1 MKRANQ
7 AAALCLLALA
17 VYISA
22 TGLAMGYYE
31 KAAPGPGFLPFWLGI
46 FLGLFSLGIFWES
59 RGSEDAPLFPPGAF
73 RSLLAITG
81 AGALAIGLSSFLG
94 LLLALA
100 LLAGFT
106 ARFLGA
112 SWRQTAITAVAI
124 TVTFYFLF
132 VRFLMVSFPTGIFG
146 I

>member
-7 AAALCLLALA
+7 AAAFCLLALA
-17 VYISA
+17 VYISV

-31 KAAPGPGFLPFWLGI
+31 KSAPGPGFLPFWIGV
-46 FLGLFSLGIFWES
+46 FLGLFSLGILWES
-59 RGSEDAPLFPPGAF
+59 RGSKDEPLFPPGAF
-73 RSLLAITG
+73 RALVAITG
-81 AGALAIGLSSFLG
+81 AGALTIWLSSILG

-100 LLAGFT
+100 LLAGFV

-112 SWRQTAITAVAI
+112 SWSQTAITAATI

>member
-1 MKRANQ
+1 MRRANQ

-17 VYISA
+17 VYISV
-22 TGLAMGYYE
+22 TGLVMGYYE
-31 KAAPGPGFLPFWLGI
+31 KSAPGPGFLPFWIGV
-46 FLGLFSLGIFWES
+46 FLGLSSLGILWES
-59 RGSEDAPLFPPGAF
+59 RSSKDASLFPPGAF
-73 RSLLAITG
+73 RTLFAITG
-81 AGALAIGLSSFLG
+81 AGAAAIGLSSTLG

-100 LLAGFT
+100 LLAGFA

-112 SWRQTAITAVAI
+112 SWSQTAVTAVAI

-132 VRFLMVSFPTGIFG
+132 VRFLMVSFPTGILG